1 MLKSLVSFAIMLS
14 LLGTFFNPLN
24 MFSEQWAM
32 GSPVTAKEIKNNA
45 LYKKIKAY
53 NKEHKIP
60 AIDAR
65 IDNIWGAIPGYN
77 GLAVDVKTSY
87 NIMEQDGHFDVNQ
100 LVYKQIPPD
109 VHLEDLDSAPI
120 YRGNP
125 QKPMVALLINVA
137 WGNEYIP
144 EILKVLKN
152 SGVKATFFFDGSW
165 VKKNPDFAKTI
176 KQAGHEIGNHAFS
189 HPDLNQRSKS
199 ETIRELKKTNN
210 IIKRTLG
217 IKPEWFA
224 PPSGSYNKTTVE
236 IADQLGMETILWT
249 VDTVDWRKPIASEMV
264 RRVVS
269 KVKNGTMIL
278 MHPTKPVAKGLK
290 TMLSGIKKKGYQVG
304 SVSEL
309 MDEERIDVP
318 SVPGIIKHG
327 L

>member
-1 MLKSLVSFAIMLS
+1 
-14 LLGTFFNPLN
+14 

-65 IDNIWGAIPGYN
+65 IDNIWVAIPGYN